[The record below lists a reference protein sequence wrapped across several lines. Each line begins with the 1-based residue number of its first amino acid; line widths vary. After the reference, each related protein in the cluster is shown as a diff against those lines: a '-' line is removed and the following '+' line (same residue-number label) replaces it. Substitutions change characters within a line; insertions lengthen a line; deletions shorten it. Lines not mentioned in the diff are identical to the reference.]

1 MDVLT
6 AIEKRREI
14 TRFKPEPVP
23 PEALDKLIRA
33 LHLAP
38 SGNNLPSREFVIV
51 ENREMLLALAETPPY
66 MRWLRETAGAAV
78 IFAAPEV
85 SKYWL
90 QDATI
95 AGAFLWLAATS
106 LGLGAAVGGG
116 LPFRRRRGIPQA
128 GRPCATHAG
137 HSRIVPGRR
146 HPRLRL
152 ARRGS
157 GPEGA
162 DPQGAGVPPGK
173 VRGAPVKTIGLLGR
187 EEKVQR

>member
-106 LGLGAAVGGG
+106 LGLGAAWGAVYHSEDAEES
-116 LPFRRRRGIPQA
+116 RRREDHVRRTLGIPGSYRVVA
-128 GRPCATHAG
+128 ILGYGWPAADPAPKEPIPKERVFHLERYGGRP
-137 HSRIVPGRR
+137 
-146 HPRLRL
+146 
-152 ARRGS
+152 
-157 GPEGA
+157 
-162 DPQGAGVPPGK
+162 
-173 VRGAPVKTIGLLGR
+173 
-187 EEKVQR
+187 